1 MRLISDD
8 ILVDSGQQAPSFDA
22 VFPSFGGFE
31 FSNPSSW
38 TNGHPFSLY
47 QQMRESAPV
56 MWTNGRKGM
65 SGFWSVTRYED
76 IKAVELAH
84 SVFSSQR
91 GSINMAVPERK
102 HWKPE
107 KLVPAAYNSLINM
120 DEPLHREMRMQQ
132 SEFFFPKYVETLR
145 ERVGLK
151 IDSLLDDLEAQ
162 GPEVN
167 FVKHFSEELPL
178 FTLSEMLGIDE
189 EDRPK
194 VKVWMHHLEMA
205 SQFLSNP
212 VQTFFSEPL
221 LPFRFNRVVDDMFA
235 YGEKVMADRRA
246 NPREDLLSIIAR
258 STMGN
263 ELMPQEFL
271 DGSWLLIIFA
281 GNDTSRNSLSGTI
294 RLLTEFPDQRQLV
307 LDDPAL
313 IGPMSEEALRMVSPV
328 MHMRRTA
335 TEDTELAGQKIAKDE
350 KVVLWYG
357 AANRDPSV
365 FPDPDTFNMLR
376 DNVEKHI
383 AFGHGV
389 HKCLGSRIAKMQL
402 RMAFE
407 RILDRFPNIH
417 WTGKQK
423 IAPNALVH
431 AISRLNVNLYGPD
444 GKRPVKVAVA

>member
-8 ILVDSGQQAPSFDA
+8 ILIDSGQQEPSAASVYPRFSEFDFA
-22 VFPSFGGFE
+22 
-31 FSNPSSW
+31 NPSAW
-38 TNGHPFSLY
+38 TSGHPFELY
-47 QQMRESAPV
+47 QKMRSEAPV
-56 MWTNGRKGM
+56 MWTSNRQGM
-65 SGFWSVTRYED
+65 SGFWSVTRYAD
-76 IKAVELAH
+76 IKAVELEHAL
-84 SVFSSQR
+84 FSSQR
-91 GSINMAVPERK
+91 GSINMSVPERK

-132 SEFFFPKYVETLR
+132 SEFFFPRYIDTLR

-151 IDSLLDDLEAQ
+151 IDAMLDRLEAE
-162 GPEVN
+162 GPVVD
-167 FVKHFSEELPL
+167 FVKLFSEELPL

-205 SQFLSNP
+205 AQFLSNP

-221 LPFRFNRVVDDMFA
+221 LPFRFNRVVEDMFA
-235 YGEKVMADRRA
+235 YGERVMADRRA
-246 NPREDLLSIIAR
+246 RPREDLLTVIAQ

-263 ELMPQEFL
+263 ELMSQEFL

-294 RLLTEFPDQRQLV
+294 RLMTEFPEQRAMV

-313 IGPMSEEALRMVSPV
+313 IPRMSEEALRMVSPV

-335 TEDTELAGQKIAKDE
+335 TQDTELNGQQIAKDE

-357 AANRDPSV
+357 AANRDPDL
-365 FPDPDTFNMLR
+365 FPEPNTFNMLR
-376 DNVEKHI
+376 DNVDKHI

-407 RILDRFPNIH
+407 RIFERFPNIH

-423 IAPNALVH
+423 IAPNPLVH
-431 AISRLNVNLYGPD
+431 AISSMTVNIYGPD
-444 GKRPVKVAVA
+444 GKRPVRVAVG